1 MRSLVTKLTVVALTL
16 AMTNLARAD
25 GVSLGGLMNHI
36 NVGVSTPI
44 NGSFPLTI
52 TLDADPG
59 EGLEMILGEPP
70 LPEPYDVLE
79 DRAYNAQYGWLRQ
92 GRWGPGSGEA
102 AFIEVIDVTPGLS
115 IYEGAYASDSG
126 GGVSDGLNGEHTLNP
141 IFGTDG
147 APNVWPWDGRMT
159 HHWNVS
165 DAPGTYEATF
175 RVFVAEN
182 LNGLPGDLSP
192 TFLPGEITLT
202 WIDTVSTP
210 SYNVDDINQLAED
223 LRLATTT
230 PDQDYDQSG
239 TVDDD
244 DRLYLIQ
251 TLIGTVLGDANLDL
265 RVDLID
271 LSALAASFS
280 TSPDA
285 LWQHG
290 DVSGDGSVDLIDLS
304 MLATNFGSDLTQVP
318 EPVSVLSLFALT
330 LRRRHRS

>member
-1 MRSLVTKLTVVALTL
+1 MRSLITKLIVVTLTL
-16 AMTNLARAD
+16 AATNLTRAD

-36 NVGVSTPI
+36 NVGVSAPVD
-44 NGSFPLTI
+44 GSFPLTI
-52 TLDADPG
+52 TLDTDPG
-59 EGLEMILGEPP
+59 DGLEMILGEPP
-70 LPEPYDVLE
+70 LPEPYDVLV
-79 DRAYNAQYGWLRQ
+79 DRAYNAQFGWLRQ
-92 GRWGPGSGEA
+92 GRWAPGPGEA
-102 AFIEVIDVTPGLS
+102 AFIELIDATPGLS
-115 IYEGAYASDSG
+115 IYEGAFASDSG
-126 GGVSDGLNGEHTLNP
+126 GGISDGLNGEHSLNP

-147 APNVWPWDGRMT
+147 SPMVWQWDGRMT

-165 DAPGTYEATF
+165 DAPGSYETTF

-192 TFLPGEITLT
+192 TFIPGEITLT
-202 WIDTVSTP
+202 WIDTVSTA
-210 SYNVDDINQLAED
+210 SNGVDDINQLAED

-251 TLIGTVLGDANLDL
+251 TLIGTVLGDTNLDFS
-265 RVDLID
+265 VDLID
-271 LSALAASFS
+271 LSALAANFS
-280 TSPDA
+280 TSDA

-290 DVSGDGSVDLIDLS
+290 DISGDGSVDLIDLS

-318 EPVSVLSLFALT
+318 EPVSALSLFALT